1 MNNLL
6 MTLMGGAKL
15 LVNWIDTTVNNA
27 EFSGTVFAGV
37 RIDSDGG
44 VYESDSSGNFSTATY
59 QWLDSGFAEDVWVE
73 RTVTAAPSAWQTD
86 TIGSSRVQLNTDQI
100 LRVSRA
106 STGTETAEVTVSFYN
121 APSGGAL
128 LASGPITLVAERL
141 V

>member
-59 QWLDSGFAEDVWVE
+59 QWLDSGVAEDVWVE
-73 RTVTAAPSAWQTD
+73 RTVTTAPSAWQTD